1 MHAKLMSRRAD
12 RALAAIQALD
22 LESVKQRVM
31 DAELGEG
38 WTREYA
44 ESVEGAYRNY
54 LTMLVRHPEDIED
67 IVVSKDVDE
76 FWHTHILHTM
86 KYTEDCEKVFGKYL
100 HHNPHIGERTRA
112 DVEKKAAQ
120 TETTRRLYQQEFGI
134 AQDREAV
141 WSGVPQEAA
150 ENAAFCGTSIQAND
164 AAFCGASIRAERA
177 AFCGASVKPEDR
189 AFCGAS
195 IQADD
200 AAFCGASIRAE
211 RAAFCGA
218 SVKPEDRAFCGTSIQ
233 ANDAAFCGASIR
245 AERAAFCGASVRAN
259 DAVFCGASIG
269 ETGRRKLFTVIS
281 CRTSFNLTD
290 KSA

>member
-1 MHAKLMSRRAD
+1 MNTRLTNHHVEQVM
-12 RALAAIQALD
+12 AAIQALD
-22 LESVKQRVM
+22 LEPVKQRMM

-38 WTREYA
+38 WTRKYA
-44 ESVEGAYRNY
+44 ENVEGAYRNY
-54 LTMLVRHPEDIED
+54 LTMLVKHPEDTED
-67 IVVSKDVDE
+67 IVVSKDVDK

-112 DVEKKAAQ
+112 DVEKKVAQ
-120 TETTRRLYQQEFGI
+120 TETTRR
-134 AQDREAV
+134 
-141 WSGVPQEAA
+141 
-150 ENAAFCGTSIQAND
+150 
-164 AAFCGASIRAERA
+164 
-177 AFCGASVKPEDR
+177 PEDR

-195 IQADD
+195 IQA
-200 AAFCGASIRAE
+200 
-211 RAAFCGA
+211 
-218 SVKPEDRAFCGTSIQ
+218 
-233 ANDAAFCGASIR
+233 NDVAFCGASIR

>member
-1 MHAKLMSRRAD
+1 MNTRLTNHHVEQVM
-12 RALAAIQALD
+12 AAIQALD
-22 LESVKQRVM
+22 LEPVKQRMM

-38 WTREYA
+38 WTRKYA
-44 ESVEGAYRNY
+44 ENVEGAYRNY
-54 LTMLVRHPEDIED
+54 LTMLVKHPEDTED
-67 IVVSKDVDE
+67 IVVSKDVDK

-112 DVEKKAAQ
+112 DVEKKVAQ

-150 ENAAFCGTSIQAND
+150 ENAAFCGASIQAND
-164 AAFCGASIRAERA
+164 
-177 AFCGASVKPEDR
+177 V
-189 AFCGAS
+189 
-195 IQADD
+195 
-200 AAFCGASIRAE
+200 
-211 RAAFCGA
+211 
-218 SVKPEDRAFCGTSIQ
+218 
-233 ANDAAFCGASIR
+233 AFCGASIR

>member
-1 MHAKLMSRRAD
+1 MNTRLTNHHVEQVM
-12 RALAAIQALD
+12 AAIQALD
-22 LESVKQRVM
+22 LEPVKQRMM

-38 WTREYA
+38 WTRKYA
-44 ESVEGAYRNY
+44 ENVEGAYRNY
-54 LTMLVRHPEDIED
+54 LTMLVKHPEDTED
-67 IVVSKDVDE
+67 IVVSKDVDK

-112 DVEKKAAQ
+112 DVEKKVAQ

-150 ENAAFCGTSIQAND
+150 ENAAFCGASIQAND
-164 AAFCGASIRAERA
+164 VAFCGASIRAERA

-195 IQADD
+195 IQA
-200 AAFCGASIRAE
+200 
-211 RAAFCGA
+211 
-218 SVKPEDRAFCGTSIQ
+218 
-233 ANDAAFCGASIR
+233 NDVAFCGASIR